1 MAIIEKVSG
10 LAFQPFLIETV
21 GLILL
26 IVLARFLWGPLDKR
40 EPPAL
45 RSRIPIVGHLIG
57 LIRNGPHHLPILG
70 EKGRPIST
78 LPIVQGRLYAVWDPA
93 IVQSLQKS
101 KNLSFF
107 PFLRLFIKKETA
119 YDPRHE
125 DIMQRDPGVLEEGR
139 KVIQTSMTLKHIRAM
154 NLTAL
159 DHLAKEL
166 EKITA
171 DEPLRIDNMWIWFRN
186 TMTSATCEALFGR
199 DNPTDKTDK
208 YPTIMDDVWTFEGGV
223 DRLVMAPWPSLTC
236 RKIITSRNRLQAA
249 MREYYSNRSDEKA
262 GVSELIRGRAAMLRD
277 FGLNDDDIGGY
288 EIMIIHVAI
297 TNTIGTG
304 FWFFAYIYTTPGLVE
319 ALRDEAEAAVQR
331 SDEDKVTV
339 DIAHIVEKCPL
350 LVACYRESLRLTN
363 QFIGNR
369 QLQADTTV
377 SDSSN
382 RTYLLKK
389 GICIQWPARF
399 LHTSKEVWGDDAME
413 FKPERFLEMNK
424 DPDSPET
431 KRKLASYIPFGGGKH
446 YCPGRS
452 FAQAE
457 NVGVVL
463 TMILGYEV
471 SPLQG
476 DWSSVGIPEKD
487 TPSFA
492 SAIYKPARNG
502 RGWGVNIQRRK
513 GWENATWKYVT

>member
-1 MAIIEKVSG
+1 
-10 LAFQPFLIETV
+10 
-21 GLILL
+21 
-26 IVLARFLWGPLDKR
+26 
-40 EPPAL
+40 
-45 RSRIPIVGHLIG
+45 
-57 LIRNGPHHLPILG
+57 
-70 EKGRPIST
+70 
-78 LPIVQGRLYAVWDPA
+78 
-93 IVQSLQKS
+93 
-101 KNLSFF
+101 
-107 PFLRLFIKKETA
+107 
-119 YDPRHE
+119 
-125 DIMQRDPGVLEEGR
+125 
-139 KVIQTSMTLKHIRAM
+139 
-154 NLTAL
+154 
-159 DHLAKEL
+159 
-166 EKITA
+166 
-171 DEPLRIDNMWIWFRN
+171 
-186 TMTSATCEALFGR
+186 
-199 DNPTDKTDK
+199 
-208 YPTIMDDVWTFEGGV
+208 
-223 DRLVMAPWPSLTC
+223 
-236 RKIITSRNRLQAA
+236 

-331 SDEDKVTV
+331 SGEDQVTV

-513 GWENATWKYVT
+513 GWEKATWKYVT